1 MSREGNIYDSGP
13 INSGRKGEDRD
24 LYASNYDRIFN
35 RDARSHKPREL
46 VLLTRAEGCPNCAS
60 VKSVFIQTGLTVRT
74 LDVDDKENPEVAA
87 LLAAKKFSALPLL
100 YKDGENVAGGLSC
113 IAEARRK

>member
-13 INSGRKGEDRD
+13 ISSGRKGENRD
-24 LYASNYDRIFN
+24 LYANNFDRIFR
-35 RDARSHKPREL
+35 RDNTETAPRDL
-46 VLLTRAEGCPNCAS
+46 VLLTRSEGCPNCAS
-60 VKSVFIQTGLTVRT
+60 VKNVFIQTGLSVRT

-87 LLAAKKFSALPLL
+87 LLTAKKFSALPLL
-100 YKDGENVAGGLSC
+100 YKNGENVAGGLSC